1 MKILNNNKYKF
12 NFDLLENGI
21 QKEIILINTTYYQQ
35 IIANLIIDIDY
46 LNYQYIKKVTE
57 LRILCNSYGI
67 IANLINNNEEYTRS
81 IIKNKYRALMKA
93 RKPQILNIRNEINYI
108 LNSIDY
114 RLDVLNENKKQY
126 YYYYILY
133 KKL

>member
-1 MKILNNNKYKF
+1 MKILNNKYKF

-67 IANLINNNEEYTRS
+67 IANLINNNQEYTRS

>member
-67 IANLINNNEEYTRS
+67 IANLINNNQEYTRS

>member
-114 RLDVLNENKKQY
+114 RLDILNENKKQY